1 MLLPHHARMFAYDRW
16 ANQRV
21 IDSLRSAQTALERDP
36 GGAAA
41 EAPAFVKARQVWAH
55 VQWAR
60 RLWHSRLIGAPP
72 PDTADRFP
80 PWPLD
85 RAASEC
91 LALDQ
96 AWGDAI
102 RGLDEPG
109 LRRVVAYRTTEGH
122 TAASTVAD
130 ILAHVVNH
138 STYHRGQIARLVAE
152 CGGEV
157 AVTDFIAFARHH
169 PAPGDSPP

>member
-1 MLLPHHARMFAYDRW
+1 MPLSHHARMFAYDRW
-16 ANQRV
+16 ANRRV
-21 IDSLRSAQTALERDP
+21 IDSLRSARAALERGP

-41 EAPAFVKARQVWAH
+41 EAPALVKARQVWSH

-60 RLWHSRLIGAPP
+60 RLWLSRLVGAPP
-72 PDTADRFP
+72 PDVADAFP
-80 PWPLD
+80 PWPLE

-91 LALDQ
+91 LALDR
-96 AWGDAI
+96 AWRDAVLA
-102 RGLDEPG
+102 LDEPG

-122 TAASTVAD
+122 DAASTVAD

-138 STYHRGQIARLVAE
+138 STYHRGQVARLVAE

-157 AVTDFIAFARHH
+157 AVTDFIVFARQH
-169 PAPGDSPP
+169 PASEGGPP